1 MAAKEAKTMA
11 AKDVGAKDVGAK
23 DLPEYVGLP
32 RGSEI
37 VDLSVP
43 TLRRWLTQKK
53 LKRYK
58 VGGHTL
64 LKTSELLGLV
74 KEAK

>member
-1 MAAKEAKTMA
+1 MAAKETKPMA
-11 AKDVGAKDVGAK
+11 TKDVAAK

-32 RGSEI
+32 RGAEM

-58 VGGHTL
+58 AGGHTL